1 MKSIEKLSKVIEK
14 LALIPEEHAQ
24 IRREC
29 AMLLGEFISDNT
41 ETKKKGALTV
51 NDFVSKDE
59 LRPAM
64 MHVFHDNVAGVAVA
78 TDAHVLFA
86 NPDEYIEPS
95 QEECSKYDAV
105 CGSNLSST
113 SYHGIVR
120 NTYGVPQEFEKYP
133 NWRSVIPSKGYTS
146 LPIREDL
153 HEVVKRVDS
162 IKKINSIKKKDS
174 DCMVNVS
181 TDKGHPVWINRD
193 YIKHIVNAGVDGWE
207 CRDERSWA
215 SGIVKKWDNGRI
227 LLIMPMCPNDDFECG
242 FPVDDE
248 HVCPKEHREL
258 GILFKNWKY
267 LF

>member
-29 AMLLGEFISDNT
+29 ALLLSEFISDNT
-41 ETKKKGALTV
+41 ETKKNGALTV
-51 NDFVSKDE
+51 KDFVSKDE

-64 MHVFHDNVAGVAVA
+64 MHVFHDNDARAAVA

-86 NPDEYIEPS
+86 NPDEYIEPTDEDT
-95 QEECSKYDAV
+95 QKYDAV

-113 SYHGIVR
+113 NYHGIVR
-120 NTYGVPQEFEKYP
+120 NTYGVPQDGFIYP
-133 NWRSVIPSKGYTS
+133 NWRSVIPSKGYAH

-153 HEVVKRVDS
+153 QEVVKKVDS

-181 TDKGHPVWINRD
+181 ADKEHPVWINRD
-193 YIKHIVNAGVDGWE
+193 YIRHIVNAGIDGWE
-207 CRDERSWA
+207 CRDDRSWA
-215 SGIVKKWDNGRI
+215 AGIVKKWDGKV
-227 LLIMPMCPNDDFECG
+227 LLIMPMRPNDDFECG